1 MVNHPQNKKTSG
13 SGRLKYKLDIDFS
26 IGFILSDAR
35 QPKAV
40 QGRLWSPK
48 AKNEKYPK
56 QNDKKKY
63 LKHNFMYSFSNS
75 RLILTLAY

>member
-1 MVNHPQNKKTSG
+1 M
-13 SGRLKYKLDIDFS
+13 
-26 IGFILSDAR
+26 SDAR

-40 QGRLWSPK
+40 QGWLWSPK

-75 RLILTLAY
+75 RLILTLTY